1 MDSTVPWVLAIISFL
16 PMALKQ
22 WINVRQLVAASEWLA
37 EGDIA
42 ERKKQGLPRKDG
54 AKKVQ

>member
-1 MDSTVPWVLAIISFL
+1 MDSKIPWAIAGISFL

-22 WINVRQLVAASEWLA
+22 WINGVQLVKACTWLA

-42 ERKKQGLPRKDG
+42 ERKRLGLP
-54 AKKVQ
+54 KKHS